1 MPKLTLS
8 IDEEVIDQAKQ
19 IAEERGISVSTMFR
33 QFIEM
38 LGAPRRARR
47 RTAPITRRL
56 RGLAKMSPEKS
67 DRALFEEAVLAK
79 RRR

>member
-33 QFIEM
+33 QFVES
-38 LGAPRRARR
+38 LGSRR
-47 RTAPITRRL
+47 RGRLRAAPITRRL
-56 RGLAKMSPEKS
+56 RGLAKVSPAKS
-67 DRALFEEAVLAK
+67 DRELFEEAVLAK
-79 RRR
+79 GRR